1 MTASFHYQTV
11 FVLDKAHFQECY
23 DQTVNMQKGW
33 QPYLK
38 AFILLA
44 MSAVLMTI
52 INTSPYIAY
61 FLLVLAAVEAL
72 GVYYHRAWWVFRQML
87 SRAANNEITLTVDE
101 QGIES
106 KSVFGQQQF
115 QWVDISQLQKTQMG
129 WTFLCN
135 GQAQYLSDRCL
146 QDDVQQF
153 LTSHS
158 QIN

>member
-11 FVLDKAHFQECY
+11 FVLDKTHFQECY

-115 QWVDISQLQKTQMG
+115 LWADISQLQKTQMG
-129 WTFLCN
+129 WTFISN
-135 GQAQYLSDRCL
+135 GQTQYLSDRCL

-153 LTSHS
+153 LTSRS